1 MKQIVVTEKS
11 VEQAAAD
18 LQAAVL
24 RNGFGVLHV
33 YDLKATLQSKGF
45 PISAE
50 CRIFE
55 VCNPAQAQR
64 VLSNDMSMSL
74 ALPCR
79 IAVYEQAGRTC
90 IGTLSPRALLRLL
103 SDEPE
108 LEKVAAEVDEVI
120 SRIMQEAV

>member
-1 MKQIVVTEKS
+1 MKQLITTNKP

-18 LQAAVL
+18 LQAAVQ

-33 YDLKATLQSKGF
+33 YDLKQTLQSKGY
-45 PISAE
+45 PVSAE

-64 VLSNDMSMSL
+64 VLNEDMSLCM

-79 IAVYEQAGRTC
+79 IAVFEQAGRTQ
-90 IGTLSPRALLRLL
+90 IGTLSPRALLGLL
-103 SDEPE
+103 SDRPE
-108 LEKVAAEVDEVI
+108 LEAVAAEVEEVI
-120 SRIMQEAV
+120 GRIMQEAA